1 MHEPEAAA
9 AQGGLRSSGKSAG
22 APTAGDNTAILVS
35 LDFGAPDYAESL
47 EELRLLAESAGV
59 RAIALVEG
67 RRQRPDASLFA
78 GSGKVE
84 EIAAIVAH
92 HAELSEDHQAPMVIF
107 NHDLSPAQMRNLAA
121 QLKTRVIDRT
131 MLILDIFALRAQSHE
146 GKVQV
151 ELAQLKYLSTR
162 LVGMNQDMGQQK
174 FAVGARGPGETQ
186 LELDRRKLDRRVH
199 LLQERLAK
207 LKRQRQ
213 VQRRSRNRS
222 DVMSVSIVG
231 YTNAGKSTLFNRLT
245 QADVYVANQ
254 LFATLD
260 TTSRRVFIGAAAD
273 TSATPVDSSFSSP
286 ETGQAGNPPSG
297 CSHKGAA
304 GGFVVLSDTVGFIR
318 HLPHGLVAA
327 FRGTLEETAQADL
340 LLHVVDANSPER
352 FDQIAEVNKVLQEIG
367 AQHIPQILVFNK
379 IDLQDLP
386 AGVQRDEYGRIA
398 RIHLSARTGAG
409 VDALRAALAE
419 MRDARA
425 HEAQNAPPQAWHPLD
440 N

>member
-1 MHEPEAAA
+1 M
-9 AQGGLRSSGKSAG
+9 
-22 APTAGDNTAILVS
+22 D
-35 LDFGAPDYAESL
+35 
-47 EELRLLAESAGV
+47 
-59 RAIALVEG
+59 
-67 RRQRPDASLFA
+67 
-78 GSGKVE
+78 
-84 EIAAIVAH
+84 EIAAIVEQ
-92 HAELSEDHQAPMVIF
+92 HAALSEHHVAPVVIF
-107 NHDLSPAQMRNLAA
+107 NHDLSPAQMRNLTARIKA
-121 QLKTRVIDRT
+121 RVIDRT

-186 LELDRRKLDRRVH
+186 LELDRRKLDKRVH
-199 LLQERLAK
+199 LLQDRLEK
-207 LKRQRQ
+207 LKRHRQ
-213 VQRRSRNRS
+213 IQRRARNRS
-222 DVMSVSIVG
+222 EVMSVSIVG

-260 TTSRRVFIGAAAD
+260 TTSRRMYLEG
-273 TSATPVDSSFSSP
+273 P
-286 ETGQAGNPPSG
+286 GQ
-297 CSHKGAA
+297 
-304 GGFVVLSDTVGFIR
+304 VVLSDTVGFIR

-327 FRGTLEETAQADL
+327 FRSTLEETAQADL

-352 FDQIAEVNKVLQEIG
+352 FDQIAEVNKVLLEIG

-419 MRDARA
+419 ARDARA
-425 HEAQNAPPQAWHPLD
+425 HDAQNVQPQEWHPLD

>member
-1 MHEPEAAA
+1 MHEPETAAA
-9 AQGGLRSSGKSAG
+9 KGSLRSSGAD
-22 APTAGDNTAILVS
+22 ANTAILVS
-35 LDFGAPDYAESL
+35 IDFGAPDYAESL

-59 RAIALVEG
+59 RTVALVEG
-67 RRQRPDASLFA
+67 KRQRPDASLFA
-78 GSGKVE
+78 GSGKVD
-84 EIAAIVAH
+84 EIAAIVEQ
-92 HAELSEDHQAPMVIF
+92 HAALSEHHVAPVVIF
-107 NHDLSPAQMRNLAA
+107 NHDLSPAQMRNLSARI
-121 QLKTRVIDRT
+121 KTRVIDRT

-186 LELDRRKLDRRVH
+186 LELDRRKLDKRVH
-199 LLQERLAK
+199 LLQDRLEK
-207 LKRQRQ
+207 LKRHRQ
-213 VQRRSRNRS
+213 VQRRARNRS
-222 DVMSVSIVG
+222 EVMSVSIVG

-260 TTSRRVFIGAAAD
+260 TTSRRVYLEG
-273 TSATPVDSSFSSP
+273 P
-286 ETGQAGNPPSG
+286 GQ
-297 CSHKGAA
+297 
-304 GGFVVLSDTVGFIR
+304 VVLSDTVGFIR

-327 FRGTLEETAQADL
+327 FRSTLEETAQADL
-340 LLHVVDANSPER
+340 LLHVVDANSTER
-352 FDQIAEVNKVLQEIG
+352 FDQIAEVNKVLLEIG

-419 MRDARA
+419 ARDARA
-425 HEAQNAPPQAWHPLD
+425 HDAQNVQPQEWHPL
-440 N
+440 NN